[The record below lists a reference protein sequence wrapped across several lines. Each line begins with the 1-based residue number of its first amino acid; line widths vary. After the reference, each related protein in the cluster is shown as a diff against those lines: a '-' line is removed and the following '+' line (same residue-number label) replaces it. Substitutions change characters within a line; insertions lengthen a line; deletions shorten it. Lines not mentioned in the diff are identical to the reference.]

1 MQGVASRSKKFP
13 PDPDRAAYHWLRL
26 AEMNSS
32 RVAEQSRSE
41 ISELKS
47 RIPSEEIAQLEQRV
61 SREAQEFHRL
71 ALQKAPAEVRSQDVR
86 TSRIAC

>member
-13 PDPDRAAYHWLRL
+13 ARPRSRGLSLAALGH
-26 AEMNSS
+26 SS
-32 RVAEQSRSE
+32 RVVEQSRSE